1 VRISWLLS
9 LMVAPFLAGCTT
21 PYSPPVFVAGGH
33 DFPGLVGLVEK
44 SGGRPVDVLLV
55 HGMCTHDQVWANNA
69 IDGLVKAVD
78 SNFKADSSSRQA
90 IQPAAAPAI
99 TIVPRTV
106 TLAGGTVNFSAL
118 VWSPLTAGLKSQLA
132 YDSTGNP
139 TDCSVP
145 GECKPK
151 RASLNGRLKD
161 VLLNDCLSD
170 AVIYQGESRQA
181 IRSAMVAA
189 ITKVVGDS
197 EAKARAAGV
206 TPGPLML
213 VTESLG
219 SKVTFDALA
228 EMVEGSAS
236 PQSKSAGDSAVA
248 RLGLVMMGANQLPIL
263 GLADQSVD
271 VAGARIS
278 AAGSAPQDALTRLLR
293 LADRPKLTQSSFSK
307 LSLVAFTDPND
318 LLSYRLQASRYASP
332 KVDVTDVLVSNDSTY
347 FGFLE
352 RPDTAHTGYRSNAAV
367 ASLIACG
374 KPRSAK
380 CR

>member
-1 VRISWLLS
+1 MRISWLLS

-55 HGMCTHDQVWANNA
+55 HGMCTHDQVWANNV

-139 TDCSVP
+139 SDCSVP

-236 PQSKSAGDSAVA
+236 PQSKLAGDSAVA

-293 LADRPKLTQSSFSK
+293 LTDRPKLTQGSFSR

-374 KPRSAK
+374 KPKSAK

>member
-1 VRISWLLS
+1 MRISWLLS

-139 TDCSVP
+139 SDCSVP

-293 LADRPKLTQSSFSK
+293 LTDRPKLTQGSFSR

-374 KPRSAK
+374 KPKSAK

>member
-1 VRISWLLS
+1 
-9 LMVAPFLAGCTT
+9 
-21 PYSPPVFVAGGH
+21 
-33 DFPGLVGLVEK
+33 
-44 SGGRPVDVLLV
+44 
-55 HGMCTHDQVWANNA
+55 
-69 IDGLVKAVD
+69 
-78 SNFKADSSSRQA
+78 
-90 IQPAAAPAI
+90 
-99 TIVPRTV
+99 
-106 TLAGGTVNFSAL
+106 
-118 VWSPLTAGLKSQLA
+118 
-132 YDSTGNP
+132 
-139 TDCSVP
+139 
-145 GECKPK
+145 
-151 RASLNGRLKD
+151 
-161 VLLNDCLSD
+161 
-170 AVIYQGESRQA
+170 
-181 IRSAMVAA
+181 MVAA
-189 ITKVVGDS
+189 ITKVIGDS

-332 KVDVTDVLVSNDSTY
+332 KVDVPDVLVSNDSTY

-374 KPRSAK
+374 KPKSAK

>member
-1 VRISWLLS
+1 VRISLLLS
-9 LMVAPFLAGCTT
+9 LTAALFLAGCTT

-44 SGGRPVDVLLV
+44 SGDRPVDVLLV
-55 HGMCTHDQVWANNA
+55 HGMCTHGEDWANKA
-69 IDGLVKAVD
+69 IDGLIKAVD
-78 SNFKADSSSRQA
+78 SNFKPDSSSKSA
-90 IQPAAAPAI
+90 IHAAAVPGI

-106 TLAGGTVNFSAL
+106 KLAGGTVNFSAL
-118 VWSPLTAGLKSQLA
+118 VWSPLTASLKSQLK
-132 YDSTGNP
+132 YDNTGEP
-139 TDCSVP
+139 TDCSMP
-145 GECKPK
+145 GICKPK
-151 RASLNGRLKD
+151 RASFNGKLKD
-161 VLLNDCLSD
+161 GLLNDCLSD
-170 AVIYQGESRQA
+170 ALVYLGESRES
-181 IRSAMVAA
+181 IRTAMVAA
-189 ITKVVGDS
+189 ITRVIGDS

-206 TPGPLML
+206 TSGPLML

-228 EMVEGSAS
+228 EMVVGSTS
-236 PQSKSAGDSAVA
+236 PQSKSAGESAVA

-263 GLADQSVD
+263 GLADQSID
-271 VAGARIS
+271 VKGVPIS
-278 AAGSAPQDALTRLLR
+278 AAGPAPEDALMRLLR
-293 LADRPKLTQSSFSK
+293 LSDRAKLTESSFSK

-318 LLSYRLQASRYASP
+318 LLSYRLQASRYVSS

-352 RPDTAHTGYRSNAAV
+352 RPDTAHTGYRSNTDV

-374 KPRSAK
+374 KPRSAN

>member
-1 VRISWLLS
+1 
-9 LMVAPFLAGCTT
+9 MVAPFLAGCTT

-181 IRSAMVAA
+181 IRSALVAA
-189 ITKVVGDS
+189 ITKVIGDS

-318 LLSYRLQASRYASP
+318 LLSYRLQASRYASLD
-332 KVDVTDVLVSNDSTY
+332 VDVTDVLVSNDSTY